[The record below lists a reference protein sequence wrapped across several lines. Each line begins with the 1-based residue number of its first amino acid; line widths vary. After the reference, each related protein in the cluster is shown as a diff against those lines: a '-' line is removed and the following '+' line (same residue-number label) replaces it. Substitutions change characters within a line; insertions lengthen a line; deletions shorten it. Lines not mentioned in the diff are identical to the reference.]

1 MNEARLALQTPLNI
15 LLATKGEESYDL
27 FMPANQRVHLDHS
40 TKHAATMSTAR
51 QLQPISV
58 ADYLSGEQNAVH
70 KHEYVEGVIYAMVG
84 ATNTHNRIAT
94 NGTGS
99 LHAQLRGKSCQVF
112 NSDTK
117 IRVRQTRGT
126 RFYYPDLSVV
136 CRVNPAGDTFQ
147 DEPVVIVEVM
157 SESTRRTDEY
167 EKRESYLSI
176 NSVRVYIRVEQSSA
190 AAVVDRRVDSGFERE
205 VYIGQDAVIPLPEIQ
220 CDLALTD
227 LYENVEFLPLE
238 ADDESEQS
246 DH

>member
-1 MNEARLALQTPLNI
+1 
-15 LLATKGEESYDL
+15 
-27 FMPANQRVHLDHS
+27 
-40 TKHAATMSTAR
+40 MSTAR
-51 QLQPISV
+51 QKQPVSV
-58 ADYLSGEQNAVH
+58 ADYLSGERNALC
-70 KHEYVEGVIYAMVG
+70 KHEYVEGDVYAMVG

-99 LHAQLRGKSCQVF
+99 LHSQLRGRACQVF

-136 CRVNPAGDTFQ
+136 CRVNPAGDTYQ
-147 DEPVVIVEVM
+147 DEPVVIVEVI

-176 NSVRVYIRVEQSSA
+176 NSLQVYVRVEQTSA

-205 VYIGQDAVIPLPEIQ
+205 VYIGLDAVIPLPEIECQ
-220 CDLALTD
+220 LPLVE
-227 LYENVEFLPLE
+227 LYEKVEFLPLE
-238 ADDESEQS
+238 AGDPTAGDV
-246 DH
+246 D

>member
-1 MNEARLALQTPLNI
+1 MASGNEMSPVVYSLCILGIHPLGLAQ
-15 LLATKGEESYDL
+15 
-27 FMPANQRVHLDHS
+27 S
-40 TKHAATMSTAR
+40 TKNAVTMSTAR
-51 QLQPISV
+51 LLQPISV
-58 ADYLSGEQNAVH
+58 AEYLSGEQNAVQ

-84 ATNTHNRIAT
+84 ATNAHNRIAT

-147 DEPVVIVEVM
+147 DEPVVIVEVI

-167 EKRESYLSI
+167 EKRESYLTI
-176 NSVRVYIRVEQSSA
+176 NSLHVYIRVEQTSA
-190 AAVVDRRVDSGFERE
+190 AVVVDRRADSGFERE
-205 VYIGQDAVIPLPEIQ
+205 VYVGLDAVIPLPEIQ
-220 CDLALTD
+220 CDLALAD

-238 ADDESEQS
+238 ADEESGQNI
-246 DH
+246 H